1 MHMQSLFVVFI
12 IMTKFY
18 VKIKSF
24 KLIIVLIFVS
34 YIPFNT
40 ICIIVLIVI
49 LIRKCSTYI
58 NFIFHSNN
66 RFLKKKLILIKK
78 LFLISHI
85 CSLSWR
91 SNDLL

>member
-1 MHMQSLFVVFI
+1 
-12 IMTKFY
+12 MTKFY

-34 YIPFNT
+34 YISFNI
-40 ICIIVLIVI
+40 ICIIVLMVI
-49 LIRKCSTYI
+49 LIRKYSTYI

-78 LFLISHI
+78 LFFISHI

>member
-1 MHMQSLFVVFI
+1 MI
-12 IMTKFY
+12 KFY

-40 ICIIVLIVI
+40 IVLIVI

-78 LFLISHI
+78 LFFISHI